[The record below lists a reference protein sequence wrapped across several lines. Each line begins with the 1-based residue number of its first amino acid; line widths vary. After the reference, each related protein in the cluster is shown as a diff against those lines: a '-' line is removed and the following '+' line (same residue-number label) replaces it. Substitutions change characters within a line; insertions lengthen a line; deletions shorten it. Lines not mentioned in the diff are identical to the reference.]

1 MGITNEIKMDS
12 QDFDRLKKLDAGR
25 LKLKKYQK
33 KQYYKNS
40 LKKCEDE
47 ELSCSST
54 SSDHKLIND
63 NEIISPRSD
72 EIVTDHSSDTSLEID
87 HFESDMNI
95 INYSKLKS
103 QNVALLSKIKSLES
117 DKKMMEHDWMK
128 KFDEVREKIT
138 QQRIYTDKVKSEVE
152 QKLLQNQEKLYE
164 AQKGLELSEQEKN
177 QLESKIE
184 SYEHL
189 HENQQA
195 QVKELNSNLT
205 KEKVSKTNLQKELN
219 KATDEVNRLQFDKKT
234 SEQVS
239 QLFQKNSG
247 KQVAKLENEKNLL
260 KTQMIEMKSKCERFE
275 SLLNKNKVENVKK
288 SFMACSR

>member
-1 MGITNEIKMDS
+1 MDS

-54 SSDHKLIND
+54 SSDHKLSND

-138 QQRIYTDKVKSEVE
+138 QQQIYTDKVKSEVE

-234 SEQVS
+234 SEQGLS
-239 QLFQKNSG
+239 EMLF
-247 KQVAKLENEKNLL
+247 
-260 KTQMIEMKSKCERFE
+260 
-275 SLLNKNKVENVKK
+275 
-288 SFMACSR
+288 